1 MMCPFILME
10 YVGVLGGIITTS
22 GGIPQLYKIY
32 TTKSAKDLSFAMIG
46 MWMTGLTMTLSY
58 GIYTRQFAVYIP
70 ATCSL
75 TMSSLM
81 MMSKLYYRDPESYI
95 EV

>member
-1 MMCPFILME
+1 ME

-32 TTKSAKDLSFAMIG
+32 TTKSAKDLSFVMIG
-46 MWMTGLTMTLSY
+46 MWITGLTMTLSY
-58 GIYTRQFAVYIP
+58 GIYTRQFAVYVP

-81 MMSKLYYRDPESYI
+81 MMSKLYYREPESYK
-95 EV
+95 EFLCQP